1 MPRRK
6 RSLDRDSGVIRDASL
21 VIIASEDTHAVKQYF
36 RRFRTRRVE
45 FRVLETQDCRSS
57 PRDVMLRIDK
67 YLADE
72 VTVDGDQFWICIDSD
87 HWMEANHIDNLV
99 QVLRECRQKQYK
111 VAVSNPCFELWL
123 LLHFDNFSADQASCC
138 CETVEKK
145 LRSVVGSYR
154 KNQVTALPLSVDSI
168 YMAIERASR
177 LDRDEQ
183 LLPAS
188 PTTRVHRLL
197 QVLLQ
202 RESIDLHA
210 STR

>member
-36 RRFRTRRVE
+36 RRFRTRRLE
-45 FRVLETQDCRSS
+45 FRVLETLDCRSS

-67 YLADE
+67 YLAEE
-72 VTVDGDQFWICIDSD
+72 VALDGDQFWICIDSD
-87 HWMEANHIDNLV
+87 HWTEANHINNLV
-99 QVLRECRQKQYK
+99 QVLRECRQKKYR

-123 LLHFDNFSADQASCC
+123 LLHFDDFSTDQASCC
-138 CETVEKK
+138 CEAVEKK

-154 KNQVTALPLSVDSI
+154 KDQVTALPLSADSVHL
-168 YMAIERASR
+168 AIERASR
-177 LDRDEQ
+177 LDCDKQ
-183 LLPAS
+183 VLSAS
-188 PTTRVHRLL
+188 PTTQVYQLL
-197 QVLLQ
+197 QLLLQ
-202 RESIDLHA
+202 RECIDLHS

>member
-21 VIIASEDTHAVKQYF
+21 VVIASEDTHAVKQYF
-36 RRFRTRRVE
+36 RRFRTRRLE
-45 FRVLETQDCRSS
+45 FRVLETLDCRSS

-67 YLADE
+67 YLAEE
-72 VTVDGDQFWICIDSD
+72 VAVDGDQFWICIDSD
-87 HWMEANHIDNLV
+87 HWTEANHINNLV
-99 QVLRECRQKQYK
+99 KVLRECRQKKYR

-123 LLHFDNFSADQASCC
+123 LLHFDDFSADQTSCC

-154 KNQVTALPLSVDSI
+154 KDQVAALPLSAASVHL
-168 YMAIERASR
+168 AIERASR
-177 LDRDEQ
+177 MDRDQ
-183 LLPAS
+183 QVLPAS
-188 PTTRVHRLL
+188 PTTQVYQLL
-197 QVLLQ
+197 QLLLQ
-202 RESIDLHA
+202 RECIDLYS